1 MNYTDIYTQIDT
13 EYDLINCDRFL
24 DIEYDLDIKLTHE
37 EINLYNLQDN
47 D

>member
-13 EYDLINCDRFL
+13 EHDLIHCDRFL
-24 DIEYDLDIKLTHE
+24 DIEYDLDIQLTHE